1 VIAGQ
6 TARQGSADRGRHDA
20 AKPMGTTFAS
30 RSRAAPA
37 NRRGVTRRDRYRRPG
52 TAVAKRHAMNAI
64 RTVVLLCVSAAAAG
78 GGGAG
83 CAGNASADFAGGGA
97 EPGAPGST
105 PPASCLASN
114 ECPTGFTCNELH
126 VCVPPSP
133 AGDAGVPAET
143 EIPLGAPIS
152 SDRYV
157 YVAMTAENKLARID
171 GVTLAVASTPV
182 GAAPRDVATIPG
194 SDGAVVLDAANG
206 TATVVRPVVTGGD
219 GTRVLATL
227 PSLNRIDVDPT
238 GRFAVVWFDLVKAL
252 HDHTG
257 NTGSFQDVA
266 VIALAPGHEK
276 AVTLTVGFRPRRI
289 AFDTAGARAYVI
301 TQDGVSVIDL
311 VDATEHEPRIVPPIA
326 VAAPGTSPDDLEVQ
340 IVATGDYAAVR
351 QAGHAGLRVVSMRTD
366 TAGQTW
372 DIPLAAPPT
381 DIDLAPDGSRVY
393 AALRDASQLAVIDI
407 PADALDPAG
416 VETVDL
422 APATVGSLAVSS
434 DGKRAL
440 IYTNATLD
448 PHVTRVELAT
458 AGFPHVTW
466 TLQKAVRAIG
476 ISPDGATAIVLA
488 AKAPGDPMTATS
500 VDDFIAQSY
509 GYALVDLATGFAK
522 LQLTP
527 VDPGPFTYAP
537 DGGHAYVALD
547 GGDTATATRA
557 VQVVTT
563 QTGIVETRT
572 LGSPPSAVG
581 IVPGA
586 QQAFVAQRHP
596 QGRMSF
602 VALTTGAVRT
612 VTGFDLNS
620 QIVDH

>member
-1 VIAGQ
+1 
-6 TARQGSADRGRHDA
+6 
-20 AKPMGTTFAS
+20 ML
-30 RSRAAPA
+30 
-37 NRRGVTRRDRYRRPG
+37 
-52 TAVAKRHAMNAI
+52 AI
-64 RTVVLLCVSAAAAG
+64 RTVVLSMVSAAVAG
-78 GGGAG
+78 DGGAG
-83 CAGNASADFAGGGA
+83 CAGTAALDSPGGGDNG
-97 EPGAPGST
+97 GAA
-105 PPASCLASN
+105 PASCLASN
-114 ECPTGFTCNELH
+114 ECPTGFTCNEFH
-126 VCVPPSP
+126 VCVAPSP
-133 AGDAGVPAET
+133 TSDGGVPAET
-143 EIPLGAPIS
+143 EISLGAPIS
-152 SDRYV
+152 SQRYV
-157 YVAMTAENKLARID
+157 YVAMTAQNQLARID

-182 GAAPRDVATIPG
+182 GAAPREVATIPG
-194 SDGAVVLDAANG
+194 SDGAVVLDAVNG
-206 TATVVRPVVTGGD
+206 TATVVRPVLTGGD

-252 HDHTG
+252 HDGTG
-257 NTGSFQDVA
+257 NAGSFQDVA
-266 VIALAPGHEK
+266 VIALAPGLEK
-276 AVTLTVGFRPRRI
+276 AVALTVGFRPRSV
-289 AFDTAGARAYVI
+289 AFDAAGTRAYVI

-407 PADALDPAG
+407 PGDALDPTG

-422 APATVGSLAVSS
+422 APATVGSLVVSA

-440 IYTNATLD
+440 VYTNATLD
-448 PHVTRVELAT
+448 PHLTRVDLT
-458 AGFPHVTW
+458 APGFPHVTW

-476 ISPDGATAIVLA
+476 ISPDSATAIVLA
-488 AKAPGDPMTATS
+488 AKAPGDPATATS
-500 VDDFIAQSY
+500 VDDFIAESF

-522 LQLTP
+522 LQITP
-527 VDPGPFTYAP
+527 VDPGPFAYAP
-537 DGGHAYVALD
+537 DGSRAYVALD
-547 GGDTATATRA
+547 GGDAVTAARA
-557 VQVVTT
+557 LQVVTT
-563 QTGIVETRT
+563 QTAIVETHT

-586 QQAFVAQRHP
+586 HQAFVAQRHP
-596 QGRMSF
+596 LGRMSF
-602 VALTTGAVRT
+602 VALATGAIRT